1 MDIIVWII
9 TIAFLV
15 ITTILFSIKIQHNK
29 VQIKNLNEKLDDF
42 RADIYELIADLT
54 DKQIGVEVSLRDY
67 SKELVEKR
75 DSEFSA
81 KIELLTLIVKKIL
94 EENKEL
100 QKKLEFFTEIE
111 SDSKQ
116 LNAPN
121 EPFENNSLIEK
132 AINELSK
139 GVASFTQVDSLPKEK
154 EVMEHDTEIRDNYH
168 DDRPVEANVI
178 DDDQFVPSISV
189 LDEEQKQ
196 AFLQMEYSNNN
207 MFITGKAGTGKSF
220 LLDLFSKITNKK
232 NIKLAPTG
240 RAAINVNGATIHSA
254 FGFYNLE
261 KLNLDELARS
271 TIRLRPEKRFVLKH
285 IETLIID
292 EVSMVRA
299 DIFDKIEKILRIVND
314 SNELFGGKQVI
325 LFGDPFQL
333 PPVAKKPE
341 RDYLIDKYG
350 GIHFFHSNSYKVG
363 GFKFIELT
371 TNHRQKSDF
380 GFYNILNNIRSGN
393 ISSKDLDVLNRRVV
407 NNRDEIR
414 RIVTLFPTKAEAD
427 KVNREEL
434 AKIEAKL
441 YTYEA
446 IIEVN
451 KKSNQTPLLESL
463 FNIKEKLELKRGALV
478 MFVKNDIDRRWVNGT
493 LGIVSMLNNEEIIVS
508 IDGRNHSVNKV
519 LFEEREIVYKNG
531 RLEYEDVLV
540 VKQFPLILAYAIT
553 IHKSQGMTYKNVAC
567 DVEACFDT
575 GQAYVALSR
584 CTSLDGLHLLN
595 PVTSHIANVDK
606 DVQDFYFSQT

>member
-1 MDIIVWII
+1 M
-9 TIAFLV
+9 
-15 ITTILFSIKIQHNK
+15 
-29 VQIKNLNEKLDDF
+29 
-42 RADIYELIADLT
+42 
-54 DKQIGVEVSLRDY
+54 
-67 SKELVEKR
+67 
-75 DSEFSA
+75 
-81 KIELLTLIVKKIL
+81 
-94 EENKEL
+94 
-100 QKKLEFFTEIE
+100 
-111 SDSKQ
+111 
-116 LNAPN
+116 
-121 EPFENNSLIEK
+121 
-132 AINELSK
+132 
-139 GVASFTQVDSLPKEK
+139 
-154 EVMEHDTEIRDNYH
+154 
-168 DDRPVEANVI
+168 
-178 DDDQFVPSISV
+178 
-189 LDEEQKQ
+189 
-196 AFLQMEYSNNN
+196 
-207 MFITGKAGTGKSF
+207 
-220 LLDLFSKITNKK
+220 
-232 NIKLAPTG
+232 
-240 RAAINVNGATIHSA
+240 
-254 FGFYNLE
+254 
-261 KLNLDELARS
+261 
-271 TIRLRPEKRFVLKH
+271 
-285 IETLIID
+285 
-292 EVSMVRA
+292 
-299 DIFDKIEKILRIVND
+299 
-314 SNELFGGKQVI
+314 
-325 LFGDPFQL
+325 
-333 PPVAKKPE
+333 
-341 RDYLIDKYG
+341 
-350 GIHFFHSNSYKVG
+350 
-363 GFKFIELT
+363 
-371 TNHRQKSDF
+371 
-380 GFYNILNNIRSGN
+380 
-393 ISSKDLDVLNRRVV
+393 V

>member
-1 MDIIVWII
+1 M
-9 TIAFLV
+9 
-15 ITTILFSIKIQHNK
+15 
-29 VQIKNLNEKLDDF
+29 E
-42 RADIYELIADLT
+42 
-54 DKQIGVEVSLRDY
+54 
-67 SKELVEKR
+67 SK
-75 DSEFSA
+75 S
-81 KIELLTLIVKKIL
+81 
-94 EENKEL
+94 
-100 QKKLEFFTEIE
+100 
-111 SDSKQ
+111 
-116 LNAPN
+116 
-121 EPFENNSLIEK
+121 
-132 AINELSK
+132 
-139 GVASFTQVDSLPKEK
+139 
-154 EVMEHDTEIRDNYH
+154 Y
-168 DDRPVEANVI
+168 
-178 DDDQFVPSISV
+178 
-189 LDEEQKQ
+189 
-196 AFLQMEYSNNN
+196 
-207 MFITGKAGTGKSF
+207 
-220 LLDLFSKITNKK
+220 
-232 NIKLAPTG
+232 
-240 RAAINVNGATIHSA
+240 
-254 FGFYNLE
+254 
-261 KLNLDELARS
+261 
-271 TIRLRPEKRFVLKH
+271 
-285 IETLIID
+285 
-292 EVSMVRA
+292 
-299 DIFDKIEKILRIVND
+299 
-314 SNELFGGKQVI
+314 
-325 LFGDPFQL
+325 FGDPFQL